1 MHRNQLALVDV
12 MDREFYHRIAKNRV
26 DASLQSPTHPVPD
39 YYGTYL
45 DAFPTSQLI
54 LFLGEK
60 IGSLHQYRQV
70 NKHTASHDEAIY

>member
-1 MHRNQLALVDV
+1 

-39 YYGTYL
+39 YYGTYPDVFWTL
-45 DAFPTSQLI
+45 QLI

-70 NKHTASHDEAIY
+70 NILLHTTKQFTERVSFI